1 MGLLHVAKMPAAN
14 VVAALTSI
22 LILLWTIN
30 IVNAAREYT
39 YIFFIYYILLFYVIF
54 SYVQIMFIEST

>member
-14 VVAALTSI
+14 VVAAFTSI

-30 IVNAAREYT
+30 IVNAAREYKT
-39 YIFFIYYILLFYVIF
+39 FSLYIINFIQFFFLFFKIHL
-54 SYVQIMFIEST
+54 EKKGL

>member
-14 VVAALTSI
+14 VVAAFTSI

-30 IVNAAREYT
+30 IVNAAREYKT
-39 YIFFIYYILLFYVIF
+39 FSLYIINFIQFFLFFTIHL
-54 SYVQIMFIEST
+54 EKKGL

>member
-39 YIFFIYYILLFYVIF
+39 TLLLLL
-54 SYVQIMFIEST
+54 